1 MNRQLFKVCAVL
13 VFFSCLCLTSAG
25 SQHGEGNKHG
35 LSVKQYED
43 FHDVLHPLEHE
54 ALPKG
59 DFARIRSQ
67 AALLGK
73 RGNAIVK
80 LGVPAGVTAANRDA
94 FATGLTKFKD
104 ALANRSWS
112 CSGRLAASANA
123 FWSSSV
129 MILVIYSRSLQGS
142 RHRLVANHNSAT

>member
-1 MNRQLFKVCAVL
+1 MTRQLSKVCAVL
-13 VFFSCLCLTSAG
+13 VFLLCLCLTSVSA
-25 SQHGEGNKHG
+25 QHGEGNKHG

-67 AALLGK
+67 AALLVK

-80 LGVPAGVTAANRDA
+80 LGVPPGVSAANREE
-94 FATGLTKFKD
+94 FATGLGKFKD
-104 ALANRSWS
+104 ALAKFKTDAKKGTDDQLKTSYS
-112 CSGRLAASANA
+112 AVHDSFEMLAGMLPRN
-123 FWSSSV
+123 
-129 MILVIYSRSLQGS
+129 
-142 RHRLVANHNSAT
+142 